1 MLLGGLFHRLL
12 IGLLLL
18 GLLIGRLL
26 LGLFLLIFNELI
38 LFKSLS
44 SLIPPVCELH
54 FNSESATF
62 SH

>member
-1 MLLGGLFHRLL
+1 MILGGLFDRLV
-12 IGLLLL
+12 IGLLL

>member
-1 MLLGGLFHRLL
+1 MLLGGLLHSLL

-26 LGLFLLIFNELI
+26 LGLFLLLFNELI
-38 LFKSLS
+38 PSQSLS
-44 SLIPPVCELH
+44 SQIPPVCELN
-54 FNSESATF
+54 FNLEIATF